1 MKAAT
6 NMTHHHFDHKDLTG
20 IGKLSA
26 DDIDLILERAQ
37 YFADALEHD
46 EVLPQTLAG
55 KVIFNLFFE
64 NSTRTRLSFEMAAHR
79 LGANIINW
87 DTASSSVS
95 KGETFDDTI
104 KTLNAMRPD
113 GIIIRHS
120 DFGAPEYV
128 ANNVNCAVINAGD
141 SYREHPTQAL
151 LDALTIKQIKGRIE
165 GLNIAICGDVA
176 HSRVANSNIILL
188 SKLGANIRV
197 IAPPFLMPQKFPAE
211 GVQTFENLE
220 SGLPDCDIVMML
232 RNQKERMEA
241 GLIKDDAEFFNQFGL
256 TSDRLALA
264 KKDAHVM
271 HPGPM
276 NRNVEIADSVA
287 DDPHKSLIT
296 KQVANGIPTRM
307 AVLELLMG
315 A

>member
-1 MKAAT
+1 MKAVL
-6 NMTHHHFDHKDLTG
+6 MTHHHFNHKDLTG

-26 DDIDLILERAQ
+26 DDILLILERAQ
-37 YFADALEHD
+37 YFADAMKHG

-79 LGANIINW
+79 LGANVINW
-87 DTASSSVS
+87 DTGSSSIS

-104 KTLNAMRPD
+104 KTLNAMHPE

-128 ANNVNCAVINAGD
+128 AKNVDCPVINAGD
-141 SYREHPTQAL
+141 SYREHPTPAL
-151 LDALTIKQIKGRIE
+151 LDALTIRQVKGRIE

-176 HSRVANSNIILL
+176 HSRVANSNMILL

-197 IAPPFLMPQKFPAE
+197 IAPPFLMPQKFPAD
-211 GVQTFENLE
+211 GIAKFESLE
-220 SGLPDCDIVMML
+220 DGLPDCDIVMML

-256 TSDRLALA
+256 TTERLALA

-287 DDPHKSLIT
+287 DDPQKSLIT
-296 KQVANGIPTRM
+296 RQVENGVFVRM
-307 AVLELLMG
+307 AVLELLLG

>member
-1 MKAAT
+1 MKAAKMNEDT
-6 NMTHHHFDHKDLTG
+6 YSHKDLTG
-20 IGKLSA
+20 IDRLSTEE
-26 DDIDLILERAQ
+26 IEMLLGRAQ
-37 YFADALEHD
+37 FFADALEMN
-46 EVLPQTLAG
+46 EPFERTLEG
-55 KVIFNLFFE
+55 KIIFNLFFE
-64 NSTRTRLSFEMAAHR
+64 NSTRTRLSFEMAAKR
-79 LGANIINW
+79 LGADVINW

-128 ANNVNCAVINAGD
+128 ANNVDCPVVNGGD

-151 LDALTIKQIKGRIE
+151 LDALTIKQVKGRIK
-165 GLNIAICGDVA
+165 GLNIAICGDIA

-188 SKLGANIRV
+188 RKMGANIRV
-197 IAPPFLMPQKFPAE
+197 IAPPFLMPEKFPAE
-211 GVQTFENLE
+211 GIQKFESLE
-220 SGLPDCDIVMML
+220 EGLPECDIVMML

-241 GLIKDDAEFFNQFGL
+241 GLIKDDAEFFNQYGL
-256 TSDRLALA
+256 TTERLALA

-276 NRNVEIADSVA
+276 NRNVEIADAVA

-307 AVLELLMG
+307 AILDLLMG
-315 A
+315 E

>member
-1 MKAAT
+1 MKAAP
-6 NMTHHHFDHKDLTG
+6 MTETSFEHKDLTG

-26 DDIDLILERAQ
+26 DDINIILDRAQ
-37 YFADALEHD
+37 YFADALEKNAA
-46 EVLPQTLAG
+46 LPQTLNG

-128 ANNVNCAVINAGD
+128 GNNVDCPVVNAGD

-165 GLNIAICGDVA
+165 GLTIAICGDVA

-188 SKLGANIRV
+188 KKLGAHVRV
-197 IAPPFLMPQKFPAE
+197 IAPPFLMPQKFPAADIE
-211 GVQTFENLE
+211 TFESLE

-241 GLIKDDAEFFNQFGL
+241 GLIKDDTEFFNQFGL
-256 TSDRLALA
+256 TTERLTLA
-264 KKDAHVM
+264 KPDAYVM

-276 NRNVEIADSVA
+276 NRNVEIADGVA

-296 KQVANGIPTRM
+296 RQVANGIPTRM